1 MLLGAWSPRG
11 PATHPWLCLQRP
23 IVEFSLE
30 DRRKL
35 KLKEQRAQRSLVGAR
50 PVCVCVSPPLV
61 LSPRR

>member
-1 MLLGAWSPRG
+1 MLLGGWSPPR

-50 PVCVCVSPPLV
+50 RVCVSPPLA
-61 LSPRR
+61 LSPLR